1 MRISEITITEIKQYA
16 NIDHNLDDNLL
27 EMILKSSLSYILNYT
42 GLTLEETNNKEE
54 LAFVLLTLAN
64 ELYDN
69 RVYSV
74 KDDKV
79 NVVIKSML
87 DMHSRNLL

>member
-1 MRISEITITEIKQYA
+1 MKISEITIADIKKYA
-16 NIDHNLDDNLL
+16 NIEHNLDDDLL
-27 EMILKSSLSYILNYT
+27 GMILKSSLSYILNYT
-42 GLTLEETNNKEE
+42 GLTLEQTNDKEE
-54 LAFVLLTLAN
+54 LSLVLLTLAN

-79 NVVIKSML
+79 NIVIKSML

>member
-1 MRISEITITEIKQYA
+1 MKLNELTINEIKEYA
-16 NIDHNLDDNLL
+16 NIEHDLDNKLL
-27 EMILKSSLSYILNYT
+27 EMILKSTLSYILNYT
-42 GLTLEETNNKEE
+42 GLKIEETDNKEE
-54 LAFVLLTLAN
+54 LTFALLTLAN

-74 KDDKV
+74 KEDKV